1 MIKKKKEIVRSKA
14 VSRQEEE
21 IVRSKAFS
29 RQEEAVKKTTKHY
42 EFKSSWWLQLAP
54 LSWHLGH
61 GDVVELC
68 VACWKILLGLERI

>member
-29 RQEEAVKKTTKHY
+29 RQEEAVEKQRSITN
-42 EFKSSWWLQLAP
+42 SSPAGGC
-54 LSWHLGH
+54 SWHLSAG
-61 GDVVELC
+61 
-68 VACWKILLGLERI
+68 ILATAT